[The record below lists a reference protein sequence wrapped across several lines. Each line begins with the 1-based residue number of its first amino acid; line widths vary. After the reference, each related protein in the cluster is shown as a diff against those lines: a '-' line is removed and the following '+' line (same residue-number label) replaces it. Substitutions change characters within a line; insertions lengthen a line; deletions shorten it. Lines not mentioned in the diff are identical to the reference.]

1 MGAPR
6 ITVDDLVAAFPA
18 VIGYQPSEGDVGF
31 ALVTARREVYY
42 WRNLDER
49 TYGTANLKPDHREMT
64 FNARAAVLQAD
75 WIRLGGG
82 AGGALLVGYGA
93 QGVTNVAALR
103 DELAMRDIC
112 AEACAVVGNSW
123 GDLAPGR
130 DRVDQWY
137 ALPHEPHWLP
147 EYLGAGGATG
157 TPFSPNRPG
166 PHPDPPADPHPSGP
180 GL

>member
-1 MGAPR
+1 MRAPR
-6 ITVDDLVAAFPA
+6 ITVDDLVAALPA

-31 ALVTARREVYY
+31 ALVTARREVRY
-42 WRNLDER
+42 WRNLTER
-49 TYGTANLKPDHREMT
+49 NYGTANDM
-64 FNARAAVLQAD
+64 RADALEGD
-75 WIRLGGG
+75 WLRLGALG
-82 AGGALLVGYGA
+82 AALLVGYGPH
-93 QGVTNVAALR
+93 GVSNAAALR

-123 GDLAPGR
+123 GDLLPGR
-130 DRVDQWY
+130 DRVDHWFD
-137 ALPHEPHWLP
+137 LPHEPCWLP